1 MIKRFFMQDE
11 TYDKKISELENE
23 IKKLNSQIKEKEM
36 IIKKTKEYLYVLEY
50 ELDKKDKEISNL
62 KK

>member
-1 MIKRFFMQDE
+1 MIKRFFIKNE
-11 TYDKKISELENE
+11 KCDKKISELENE
-23 IKKLNSQIKEKEM
+23 IKKLNSLIKEKEM

>member
-1 MIKRFFMQDE
+1 MQDE

-50 ELDKKDKEISNL
+50 ELDKKDNEISNL